1 MAEDAPAAVFARAQ
15 AHYSSTVPFSAL
27 FYGEGGEGGEGDVG
41 GEGAA
46 AASGAGGAAGAGG
59 VAGAGGGAEGGGN
72 LHVFLHALLNLAAA
86 SAQRTNPKPAR
97 HPSKQGAAAA
107 VTVDAAT
114 GAVKGALTGAVAG
127 AATGAVAG
135 AVMAG
140 VASAGASVDLPK
152 GVADLP
158 ELFERVAARVAHQ
171 LSASPQQPGGKGK
184 PR

>member
-41 GEGAA
+41 GGGAPA
-46 AASGAGGAAGAGG
+46 AGGTGGAAGA
-59 VAGAGGGAEGGGN
+59 AEGGGN

-97 HPSKQGAAAA
+97 HPSKQGAAA
-107 VTVDAAT
+107 VPVGAAT

-135 AVMAG
+135 AVVAG

-158 ELFERVAARVAHQ
+158 ELFERVAARVA
-171 LSASPQQPGGKGK
+171 L
-184 PR
+184 